1 MGRGT
6 GNSRH
11 KGAGGRG
18 GRGGGGGGGG
28 GRSAGGSRGH
38 RQHTASHANAH
49 LRYAC
54 KVLVEDS
61 CLDSCGLGSEA
72 NRAYIFSS
80 DEEVAPLSDSDS
92 NSPALPVPLAM
103 WDFDHCDP
111 KRCSGRKLARLNMI
125 KTLRVGGTKFKGV
138 VLSPKGAMSVSPA
151 DRAIVENGGACVV
164 DCSWARVEEVPFD
177 KIRSP
182 HERLLPYLVAANPV
196 NYGKPFKLNCVEALA
211 ACFFIV
217 GLEEYG
223 HILLSKF
230 KWGHAFWDINESLF
244 KRYQR
249 CTSSTEVVATQNAYI
264 AQIDA
269 EYHAQRDAKLAG
281 GDILHANVNR
291 RPRDDSGEEELSS
304 EGEVEVDRFGNRIGG
319 MMKEESSSEEEEEDE
334 EDVEVDKFGNT
345 VRKGGSE
352 SDEAELAAT
361 SQRNKARE
369 TTQTSATTTTVE
381 MTQPSLVEQFQ
392 RAVAITNQKR
402 EK

>member
-1 MGRGT
+1 MGRGAK
-6 GNSRH
+6 NVRH
-11 KGAGGRG
+11 RGGAGG
-18 GRGGGGGGGG
+18 GRGGGGGG
-28 GRSAGGSRGH
+28 RGH
-38 RQHTASHANAH
+38 RQHTASHADAR
-49 LRYAC
+49 L
-54 KVLVEDS
+54 
-61 CLDSCGLGSEA
+61 
-72 NRAYIFSS
+72 S
-80 DEEVAPLSDSDS
+80 DEETAPLSDSDV

-125 KTLRVGGTKFKGV
+125 KTLRVGGTKFKGI

-151 DRAIVENGGACVV
+151 DRSIVESGGACVV

-249 CTSSTEVVATQNAYI
+249 CTSSIEVVAAQNAYI

-281 GDILHANVNR
+281 GDILHANVNH
-291 RPRDDSGEEELSS
+291 RPRDQSEDDEESSS
-304 EGEVEVDRFGNRIGG
+304 ESDVEVDRFGNRIVRTSD
-319 MMKEESSSEEEEEDE
+319 EESGSEEEEDE
-334 EDVEVDKFGNT
+334 DDEEEVEVDKFGNT
-345 VRKGGSE
+345 VRKGGPSEAQSE
-352 SDEAELAAT
+352 SNEDETGSQEKDEVSDEDSEDEAEEAAPAPRRKPR
-361 SQRNKARE
+361 Q
-369 TTQTSATTTTVE
+369 SAPSHPTPTTVE

>member
-6 GNSRH
+6 KNARH
-11 KGAGGRG
+11 
-18 GRGGGGGGGG
+18 RGGGGGGGG
-28 GRSAGGSRGH
+28 GGRGGGGGGRSH
-38 RQHTASHANAH
+38 RQHAASHANA
-49 LRYAC
+49 
-54 KVLVEDS
+54 
-61 CLDSCGLGSEA
+61 CL
-72 NRAYIFSS
+72 S
-80 DEEVAPLSDSDS
+80 DEETAPLSDSDV

-125 KTLRVGGTKFKGV
+125 KTLRVGGTKFKGI

-151 DRAIVENGGACVV
+151 DRAIVESGGACVV

-249 CTSSTEVVATQNAYI
+249 CTSSTEVVAAQNTYI

-281 GDILHANVNR
+281 GDILHANVNH
-291 RPRDDSGEEELSS
+291 RPRDQSEDDEESSSGS
-304 EGEVEVDRFGNRIGG
+304 EVAVDRFGNRIVPTSD
-319 MMKEESSSEEEEEDE
+319 EESGSEEEDEDEDEEEEEE
-334 EDVEVDKFGNT
+334 VEVDKFGNT
-345 VRKGGSE
+345 VRKGGLSEEAKSE
-352 SDEAELAAT
+352 SSDEETESEDEDSGAESEEPAPSTRRKPRQTTPSHAAP
-361 SQRNKARE
+361 
-369 TTQTSATTTTVE
+369 TTVE